1 MPNERG
7 KRHVAKKS
15 ENISDWYHDVVIQ
28 AGLADYAET
37 KGCIIFK
44 PYGYALWENVQQLMD
59 PWFKADGVQNVYFP
73 LLIPYGLI
81 NKEKEHLK
89 GFSPELAVVTHA
101 GGEELAEPLV
111 VRPTSETIMYQTFAK
126 WIQSYRE
133 LPMKVNQWCN
143 VVRWEKRTH
152 PFLRTTEFLWQEG
165 HTVHASEDDAMQT
178 VLTALGWYRKFY
190 EEYAAISVYAGIKS
204 ESETFAGAKRTY
216 SIELVMP
223 DGKALQGGTS
233 HNLADHFAKVFAI
246 EFLDETGERRHPFQT
261 SWGLSTRSLGG
272 IILAHGDDAGLV
284 LPPRLAPVQAVVLAI
299 GGNDDRKAAD
309 VERSARTL
317 AEELTAAGLR
327 VAVDTN
333 TKQTLGYRIN
343 EWELKGVP
351 LRLEIGGREMD
362 EQKVAYARRDTFAKG
377 SFARGDASVEVKKL
391 LDAVHA
397 ELYARTEKVKQD
409 LTQAAK
415 TYDEFK
421 DAIEKKRSFV
431 RVPWCESPACE
442 AKVKEDT
449 KATSRVLEL
458 ELMEKSPS
466 AGACFACGGAAK
478 HDWLFAQSY

>member
-1 MPNERG
+1 MSGERE

-15 ENISDWYHDVVIQ
+15 ENISDWYHDVVLQ

-44 PYGYALWENVQQLMD
+44 PYGYALWENAQRVLD
-59 PWFKADGVQNVYFP
+59 PWFKADDVQNVYFP
-73 LLIPYGLI
+73 LLIPHALLK
-81 NKEKEHLK
+81 KEAEHLA

-126 WIQSYRE
+126 WVHSYRE

-165 HTVHASEDDAMQT
+165 HTVHATEADAMEM
-178 VLTALGWYRKFY
+178 VLRALNWYRKFY
-190 EEYAAISVYAGIKS
+190 EEYAAISVYAGVKS
-204 ESETFAGAKRTY
+204 QSETFAGAKRTY
-216 SIELVMP
+216 SVELVMP

-233 HNLADHFAKVFAI
+233 HNLADHFAKVFDI
-246 EFLDETGERRHPFQT
+246 EFSDEKGEKRRPFQT

-272 IILAHGDDAGLV
+272 IILSHGDDAGLV
-284 LPPRLAPVQAVVLAI
+284 LPPRLAPVQVVVLAI
-299 GGNDDRKAAD
+299 GGNNEAKAAE
-309 VERSARTL
+309 VERYARGV
-317 AEELTAAGLR
+317 AKKLTDAGLR
-327 VAVDTN
+327 VTVDAN
-333 TKQTLGYRIN
+333 AKQSLGYRIN

-351 LRLEIGGREMD
+351 LRLEVGGREM
-362 EQKVAYARRDTFAKG
+362 EQGTVAYARRDTFAKG
-377 SFARGDASVEVKKL
+377 SFAEKDVVEEGGKL
-391 LDAVHA
+391 LDAIHA
-397 ELYARTEKVKQD
+397 ELSERTEKMKND
-409 LTQAAK
+409 LTHEAK

-421 DAIEKKRSFV
+421 KIIEEKKAFV
-431 RVPWCESPACE
+431 RVPWCESAACE
-442 AKVKEDT
+442 AKVKGDT

-458 ELMEKSPS
+458 ERMEKPAS
-466 AGACFACGGAAK
+466 AKECFACGGAAQ